1 MINLKLKTI
10 ASFVSPEDIVIDTCC
25 DHAYLAIYLKQNHL
39 CKEVYASDINIHAL
53 EVARKNITSSKL
65 NITTYLSDGFK
76 SINNSDIDTTVI
88 AGVGA
93 NTVLDIIDSAPQSI
107 KKYIISSNN
116 NWDELRFSLYQRGLY
131 IQEEK
136 AVLDKGKFY
145 VIMLVTKDYVKE
157 NKLSLKY
164 GKSNNQEY
172 YLYLIKKEQEVL
184 AKIPRNKFMKRL
196 NHKRNIYYLTK
207 IIKRISDC

>member
-76 SINNSDIDTTVI
+76 SINNHDIDTTVI
-88 AGVGA
+88 AGVGG

-116 NWDELRFSLYQRGLY
+116 NW
-131 IQEEK
+131 
-136 AVLDKGKFY
+136 
-145 VIMLVTKDYVKE
+145 
-157 NKLSLKY
+157 
-164 GKSNNQEY
+164 
-172 YLYLIKKEQEVL
+172 EVFTS
-184 AKIPRNKFMKRL
+184 K
-196 NHKRNIYYLTK
+196 
-207 IIKRISDC
+207 